1 MFEVLATN
9 EEVAITLDPAYIA
22 EVSIYHP
29 QQHPLMMLGPG
40 PSVLE
45 KI

>member
-9 EEVAITLDPAYIA
+9 QEVAINLDPAYIA
-22 EVSIYHP
+22 EVGTCHS
-29 QQHPLMMLGPG
+29 QTTAFDDVGAG
-40 PSVLE
+40 PSVFE